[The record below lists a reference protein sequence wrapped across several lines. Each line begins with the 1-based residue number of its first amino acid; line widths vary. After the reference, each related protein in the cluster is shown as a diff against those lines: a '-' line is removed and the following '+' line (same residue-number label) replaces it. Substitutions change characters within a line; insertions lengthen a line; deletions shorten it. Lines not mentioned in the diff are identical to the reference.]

1 MFSGV
6 RFERKS
12 IFGAL
17 AILMATLSLTMA
29 PAARAVNNVPD
40 AMPTGTETVLYS
52 FGVGPTPDK
61 CNKDD
66 GADPKGSLTYVAATG
81 LLFGTTANTTSKGPG
96 FGTIFQ
102 IMPSGA
108 GYAIDH
114 FFAGAPTDGA
124 DPQNNAM
131 TLVGDFLYGTT
142 LAGGEN
148 DSGAIFSISDNGL
161 SSSYSTPLLYNFTT
175 PPAKNSG
182 DQPYGNFVAIGSV
195 LYGITSQGGL
205 NGGGPADGTIFT
217 FDTSTGTYKRL
228 YSFNGAHGFDPHGQ
242 LILDPNGKTFYG
254 MTHAGG
260 SADAGVV
267 FSFSY
272 TCSTSKSAG
281 KCKAKY
287 KVLHSFSCPNN
298 GFPMCI
304 NGSGASP
311 DHGTLVQNGSTLFG
325 LTTEG
330 GKYGN
335 GVLFSIQTTGQHFT
349 IQHSFG
355 NTNSNDGSNP
365 QGSLLLN
372 GTTLYGT
379 TRLGGNKGKGS
390 VFQINTDG
398 TNYDR
403 IWDFQDAPDAQKP
416 IDNVILLDNT
426 LYGTT
431 EVGGQCG
438 NGAIF
443 SLVPPAP

>member
-1 MFSGV
+1 MFSRI
-6 RFERKS
+6 RFERKF
-12 IFGAL
+12 IFSAL
-17 AILMATLSLTMA
+17 AILTVALSLTMA
-29 PAARAVNNVPD
+29 PAARAVNAVPD
-40 AMPTGTETVLYS
+40 AMPTGSETVLYS
-52 FGVGPTPDK
+52 FGVGPTADK

-66 GADPKGSLTYVAATG
+66 GADPKGSLTYVLATG
-81 LLFGTTANTTSKGPG
+81 LLFGTTATTTSNGLG
-96 FGTIFQ
+96 FGSIFQ
-102 IMPSGA
+102 IMPTGA

-114 FFAGAPTDGA
+114 FFNGPTSDGNG
-124 DPQNNAM
+124 PQNNAM
-131 TLVGDFLYGTT
+131 TLVGDVLYGTT
-142 LAGGEN
+142 VTGGQN
-148 DSGAIFSISDNGL
+148 HNGAIFSINDDGSNY
-161 SSSYSTPLLYNFTT
+161 SSPLLYDFTT
-175 PPAKNSG
+175 PTAKNSG

-195 LYGITSQGGL
+195 LYGMTSQGGL
-205 NGGGPADGTIFT
+205 NGPAPEDGTIFS
-217 FDTSTGTYKRL
+217 FDTSAGTYKRL

-260 SADAGVV
+260 TADAGVV

-272 TCSTSKSAG
+272 TCKTSKSTE
-281 KCKAKY
+281 KCKSNY
-287 KVLHSFSCPNN
+287 KVLHSFNCPSN

-304 NGSGASP
+304 DGSDGASP
-311 DHGTLVQNGSTLFG
+311 DHGTLVQSGSTLFG

-335 GVLFSIQTTGQHFT
+335 GVLFSVLTSGKHFT
-349 IQHSFG
+349 VLHSFG
-355 NTNSNDGSNP
+355 NTSSNDGSNP

-416 IDNVILLDNT
+416 FDNVILLDNT

-443 SLVPPAP
+443 AVVPPS